1 MIDRYDPFGRT
12 LSLRQMMDRLM
23 EDAFVMPRGGETPAM
38 DTPAMDVYEEGDNV
52 VIETPLPGMKPDDI
66 DINIEHGTL
75 TIRGESKSA
84 EERKD
89 RNYLIRE
96 QRMGRFQRS
105 LRLPDTVDTN
115 ACQASYDNG
124 VLRLTLPKS
133 EQAKPRRIPV
143 TGGSQSERQPM
154 VGSGGQ
160 STVQNGGSDVA
171 QAGRSDASSAAGRS

>member
-23 EDAFVMPRGGETPAM
+23 EDAFVMPRGGDAPTM
-38 DTPAMDVYEEGDNV
+38 GTPAMDVYEEGDNV
-52 VIETPLPGMKPDDI
+52 VVETPLPGMKPDDI

-75 TIRGESKSA
+75 TIRGESKSE

-96 QRMGRFQRS
+96 QRMGSFQRS
-105 LRLPDTVDTN
+105 LRLPDTVDAN

-143 TGGSQSERQPM
+143 SAGSQGGQRPM
-154 VGSGGQ
+154 VSSGE
-160 STVQNGGSDVA
+160 STVQNGGSDGA
-171 QAGRSDASSAAGRS
+171 QAGRSGATSTARRS